1 VHHPVRSLAR
11 SFALLAVLVPSAP
24 AAASS
29 TTPLP
34 IPPVLTGADITIPIQ
49 QAGVQILP
57 GSPTQMW
64 TFGGTFPGPTIRR
77 PAGEATHVT
86 FVNQLP
92 AAAGSLTIHNH
103 GAHTAAVDDGQPE
116 ETPGENLLIP
126 TGGSRTYDYP
136 LTENGGPERAAFQ
149 WYHDHRMDVTGRNV
163 WDGLAGMF
171 IIDDPVDAALPLPK
185 GDYDVPLMI
194 VDRSFDADNQ
204 LTYPAP
210 VPFGTLG
217 RTYPG
222 TGEPPDDTITGD
234 HLLVNGAYQPYLATA
249 PRRYRLRLL
258 NASNGEVFTFSLS
271 NGQAMTQI
279 ATESGLLPAPV
290 ARTSVTL
297 APAERAEVVV
307 DFGQEADLGQQIS
320 LLENGTTTAMEFH
333 VGSTPVTDD
342 ASVPTTLRPVPDLGT
357 PVRNRAFNLSLAED
371 PARGTRSAWA
381 INGLTYDHGR
391 VDAQPQIGTTETWT
405 FSGASRIHAVHIHGT
420 DFRVLSRDG
429 APPPAWED
437 GLKETVLV
445 HPKETVVVEL
455 RFTDNLGTYVFHCH
469 VLEHEDNG
477 MMAQYQVT
485 DGQDTPPPPPP
496 PGDTTPPAPGPGAG
510 DGPGSGPDVGPPASA
525 DLGLRWLSPVTRAR
539 PGARLTLRLEVR
551 NKGLAESSPVSVA
564 VAPPRGWQGKRTLR
578 VAALA
583 PAAKRVLKLHVRV
596 AARPHAKATLVARL
610 LGTQPG
616 THADDRAQL
625 VYRRSHGKLRLAA
638 QKAAAARAA
647 ARFICPL
654 LAGA

>member
-1 VHHPVRSLAR
+1 MLA
-11 SFALLAVLVPSAP
+11 ALLLALAAP
-24 AAASS
+24 AGATS

-49 QAGVQILP
+49 QAAVPILP

-77 PAGEATHVT
+77 PAGATTHVT
-86 FVNQLP
+86 FKNELP
-92 AAAGSLTIHNH
+92 ESAGSLTIHNH
-103 GAHTAAVDDGQPE
+103 GAHVAAADDGQPE

-126 TGGSRTYDYP
+126 PGASRTYTYS

-185 GDYDVPLMI
+185 ADYDVPLM
-194 VDRSFDADNQ
+194 VLDRSFDSGNQ
-204 LTYPAP
+204 LTYPEP
-210 VPFGTLG
+210 VPFGALG

-222 TGEPPDDTITGD
+222 TGEPPNDTITGD
-234 HLLVNGAYQPYLATA
+234 HVLVNGAYQPYLATA

-258 NASNGEVFTFSLS
+258 NASNGSVYTFSLS

-290 ARTSVTL
+290 DRTTITL

-307 DFGQEADLGQQIS
+307 DFGATADLGQNIS
-320 LLENGTTTAMEFH
+320 LLADGATTAMEFH
-333 VGSTPVTDD
+333 VGDTPVADD
-342 ASVPTTLRPVPDLGT
+342 ASVPATLRPVPDLGT
-357 PVRNRAFNLSLAED
+357 PVRNRSFNLALAED
-371 PARGTRSAWA
+371 PARGNRAAWG
-381 INGLTYDHGR
+381 INGLTFDHGR
-391 VDAQPQIGTTETWT
+391 VDAQPQIGTTETWSFT
-405 FSGASRIHAVHIHGT
+405 GGSRVHAVHIHGT

-429 APPPAWED
+429 SPPPAWED

-445 HPKETVVVEL
+445 QPRETVVVEL

-485 DGQDTPPPPPP
+485 ADTGGSPPPAGGDPGTGASGDPSGSPGGPPPPP
-496 PGDTTPPAPGPGAG
+496 AL
-510 DGPGSGPDVGPPASA
+510 PDLA
-525 DLGLRWLSPVTRAR
+525 LRWLHPATSTR
-539 PGARLTLRLEVR
+539 PGARLTLRLEVS
-551 NKGLAESSPVSVA
+551 NKGSA
-564 VAPPRGWQGKRTLR
+564 G
-578 VAALA
+578 A
-583 PAAKRVLKLHVRV
+583 PAASIAIGLARGWKGRSALSVPALAAGAKRVVSLRLQVPRTS
-596 AARPHAKATLVARL
+596 RAKAQLVARL
-610 LGTQPG
+610 LGAQPG
-616 THADDRAQL
+616 NHADDHAAL
-625 VYRRSHGKLRLAA
+625 VYRLSHKRLRLAA
-638 QKAAAARAA
+638 RAARAPARPRAA

-654 LAGA
+654 LKGA